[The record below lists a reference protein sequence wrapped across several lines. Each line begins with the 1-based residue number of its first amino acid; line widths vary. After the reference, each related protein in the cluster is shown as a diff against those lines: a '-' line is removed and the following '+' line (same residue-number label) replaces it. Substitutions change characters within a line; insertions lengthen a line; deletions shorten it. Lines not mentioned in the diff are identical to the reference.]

1 MTSIQIISHTSLPSE
16 SVGRLLKA
24 LKQTAPV
31 SFHYGKGVNKLEQY
45 KFFKKKKLEH
55 PEWTEDNEIA
65 NQWLAAGETVMAR
78 KRIKG
83 QTGAG
88 IVVLKPGPGSSDL
101 VMKDEYKVFTKYIKK
116 KREFRVN
123 LFKHQF
129 VNMREKVRA
138 TTASTDS
145 HIRNSANG
153 YTTTHCRPMPEALRQ
168 RIIALA
174 VAAAPV
180 SESDFIGVDICY
192 NEYKDLV
199 FLLEVNSGPSIEGS
213 SVNDFVKAMLENV
226 QA

>member
-1 MTSIQIISHTSLPSE
+1 MTIQIVSHTSKPSE

-24 LKQTAPV
+24 LNQSAPTA
-31 SFHYGKGVNKLEQY
+31 FHYGNGVSKLDQY
-45 KFFKKKKLEH
+45 KFFKDKALPH
-55 PEWTEDNEIA
+55 PEWTQDA
-65 NQWLAAGETVMAR
+65 VLAKKWHAEGHTVLVR
-78 KRIKG
+78 NRIKG

-88 IVVLKPGPGSSDL
+88 IQVVLPTEAFPTS
-101 VMKDEYKVFTKYIKK
+101 EAKVYTKYIKK

-123 LFKHQF
+123 LFKHKF
-129 VNMREKVRA
+129 VNMREKLKQ
-138 TTASTDS
+138 ASSESKDS
-145 HIRNSANG
+145 HIRSSANG
-153 YTTTHCRPMPEALRQ
+153 FTTTHCRPMPEALRQ

-213 SVNDFVKAMLENV
+213 SVNDFVKVMLENV

>member
-1 MTSIQIISHTSLPSE
+1 MF
-16 SVGRLLKA
+16 V
-24 LKQTAPV
+24 
-31 SFHYGKGVNKLEQY
+31 YGKGVNKLTQY
-45 KFFKKKKLEH
+45 EFFKDKALPH
-55 PEWTEDNEIA
+55 PEWTEDYKVA
-65 NQWLAAGETVMAR
+65 NMWLGEGHMVIGRT
-78 KRIKG
+78 RIKG

-88 IVVLKPGPGSSDL
+88 ITVLKPYATVLPE
-101 VMKDEYKVFTKYIKK
+101 EYKVFTKYIKK

-123 LFKHQF
+123 LFKHKF
-129 VNMREKVRA
+129 VNMREKLKQ
-138 TTASTDS
+138 ASSEGKDS
-145 HIRNSANG
+145 HIRSSANG
-153 YTTTHCRPMPEALRQ
+153 FTTTHCRPMSEALRQ